1 MFYYYILLYNLFK
14 YNNLLF
20 ILINHYLFLGSSG
33 VHGRPGE
40 RGEPGRPG
48 KYNNNIYNT
57 YFELILFKAINLTF
71 L

>member
-1 MFYYYILLYNLFK
+1 MIYCTFYLNRITYYY
-14 YNNLLF
+14 LF
-20 ILINHYLFLGSSG
+20 ILLNHYLFLGSSG

-48 KYNNNIYNT
+48 MYNNIYNT
-57 YFELILFKAINLTF
+57 YFESILFKVVHLTF